1 MRKIKACFAICLFM
15 WVLMGMCSV
24 VSQRKLLNKG
34 LIRFHVVANSDS
46 AEDQKIKL
54 LVRDAVTQS
63 FSAQLSEFS
72 DVEQAKEF
80 IRNHLQEIQAVAN
93 NALKQAGVD
102 STAVVSFAKEQFGT
116 RFYDTFR
123 LPAGVYESLR
133 ISIGEGVGKNWWC
146 VVFPTFCIPATSD
159 GFETVAAGAGFD
171 GSLVGALEGEK
182 EYEIRFFLLDLLGK
196 GENMF
201 FRK

>member
-24 VSQRKLLNKG
+24 VSQRKLLNEG
-34 LIRFHVVANSDS
+34 LIRLHVVANSDS

-102 STAVVSFAKEQFGT
+102 STVVVSFAKERFDT

-123 LPAGVYESLR
+123 LPAGIYESLR

-146 VVFPTFCIPATSD
+146 VVFPTFCVPATSD

-171 GSLVGALEGEK
+171 GSLVGALEGKK

-201 FRK
+201 FWE

>member
-1 MRKIKACFAICLFM
+1 MRKIKACFIVCLFI

-24 VSQRKLLNKG
+24 VSQRKLLNEG
-34 LIRFHVVANSDS
+34 LIRLHVVANSDS

-102 STAVVSFAKEQFGT
+102 STAVVSFAKERFDT

-123 LPAGVYESLR
+123 LPAGIYESLR

-201 FRK
+201 FRE